1 MSNPKF
7 TPGPWRIVQRE
18 EQDFVS
24 KPKNVRVGP
33 AICGVEKSTTTIS
46 IHANPDAG
54 PCPDVEK
61 LDAIGHANADLIAAA
76 PDLYEA
82 LFALKQQVVE
92 LLIPALNTLPPG
104 TGLDLPT
111 ILGWEKTVELV
122 DNALAKAR
130 GENQPTP

>member
-1 MSNPKF
+1 MSNAKF

-76 PDLYEA
+76 PEIYEA
-82 LFALKQQVVE
+82 LE
-92 LLIPALNTLPPG
+92 S
-104 TGLDLPT
+104 
-111 ILGWEKTVELV
+111 ILEIGKR
-122 DNALAKAR
+122 DMSNPKYDAYFQSAHAALAKAR
-130 GENQPTP
+130 GESIPNA

>member
-18 EQDFVS
+18 EQNFVS

-46 IHANPDAG
+46 IYANPGAWQ
-54 PCPDVEK
+54 PCPDVKE

-82 LFALKQQVVE
+82 AE
-92 LLIPALNTLPPG
+92 MCSRLIEEPEITLI
-104 TGLDLPT
+104 D
-111 ILGWEKTVELV
+111 IIKKCKA
-122 DNALAKAR
+122 ALAKAR
-130 GENQPTP
+130 GENLPTP

>member
-82 LFALKQQVVE
+82 AEMCCKFLEDICGVSEQ
-92 LLIPALNTLPPG
+92 G
-104 TGLDLPT
+104 GLSGQKNGL
-111 ILGWEKTVELV
+111 
-122 DNALAKAR
+122 
-130 GENQPTP
+130 